1 MSVTNEHTMVV
12 EKSHACQDPIAAFLG
27 SLSGAL
33 EHLLKFIVEF
43 GHASVCDL
51 QFQFELTVFH
61 GPPYDSREKGRDAV
75 DPEAPHSEKP
85 SVYVPCPMHLLSRNC
100 PNVVCDG

>member
-1 MSVTNEHTMVV
+1 MSVTNEHTMAVQ
-12 EKSHACQDPIAAFLG
+12 KSHACQHPLATLLR

-33 EHLLKFIVEF
+33 EYLLKFIVEF
-43 GHASVCDL
+43 NHTSVGDL

-75 DPEAPHSEKP
+75 DPEAPQRETFSLRSLPYAPFISQLSER
-85 SVYVPCPMHLLSRNC
+85 SL
-100 PNVVCDG
+100 

>member
-1 MSVTNEHTMVV
+1 MSVTNEHTMAVQ
-12 EKSHACQDPIAAFLG
+12 KSHTCQHPLATFLR

-33 EHLLKFIVEF
+33 EYLLKFIVEF
-43 GHASVCDL
+43 NHTSVGDL

-75 DPEAPHSEKP
+75 DPEAPTA
-85 SVYVPCPMHLLSRNC
+85 RNLQSTFPALC
-100 PNVVCDG
+100 TFYLATVRT